1 MYRNEPAHD
10 DVPILA
16 FGKASVVAGG
26 SEGIKHF
33 LKKRTVFGREM
44 STKAHPPRL
53 GWCCQYS

>member
-33 LKKRTVFGREM
+33 LKKHTMFGREM
-44 STKAHPPRL
+44 STKAHPTRL
-53 GWCCQYS
+53 GLYCRYS